1 MIDKSRI
8 RLMTKLAI
16 HDKMYGRKDEE
27 VEKTYR
33 FDYVY
38 KKNFVT
44 RLGVL
49 MGMCILFGFYALD
62 LIFVRE
68 IDLASYNY
76 VLMGKI
82 FAVSAVVILII
93 YSLMGMVIY
102 GREYRKTEKRMKNY
116 HSILKKLM
124 ELDK

>member
-1 MIDKSRI
+1 
-8 RLMTKLAI
+8 MTKLAI
-16 HDKMYGRKDEE
+16 HDKTYGKKDDEAA
-27 VEKTYR
+27 KSYK

-49 MGMCILFGFYALD
+49 MGIFILFGFYVLD

-68 IDLASYNY
+68 VDLSSYNY
-76 VLMGKI
+76 ILNAKLFGITTVG
-82 FAVSAVVILII
+82 ILII
-93 YSLMGMVIY
+93 YSLIGIIIF
-102 GREYRKTEKRMKNY
+102 GREYRKAEKRMKKY
-116 HSILKKLM
+116 HLLLKKLM